1 MKRASS
7 LLALTLLLCCPGLP
21 AAAATPSK
29 GKGVSWI
36 SGKSFPFEAYS
47 SEDIF
52 LRIFAEKEIKN
63 NSLTKRYAEKGIK
76 ATAYVCD
83 QAFAVIKK
91 RPNAPRERVSSV
103 LSSKLIEK
111 VAKDREFFNSAW
123 ISVGA
128 FPFVCLGV
136 ILPSDLYGVV
146 TKLQQ
151 IDRTKFSKFTHAAF
165 LVAWNQTPSFYKDNK
180 HVTSL
185 TGKQLESQMRSFLIA
200 LAIESGAK
208 QSLKKEAEKAG
219 YFVCREEKS
228 DLMLTLEGINE
239 ELGQRRA
246 ATILSIIKKGGDLGE
261 VPLSYR
267 TNELVN
273 AIAGIQLSCNISF
286 STQELRSLVG
296 KNYVALPK

>member
-36 SGKSFPFEAYS
+36 DGKSFPFLAYS
-47 SEDIF
+47 PEDIF

-111 VAKDREFFNSAW
+111 VVKDREFFNSAW

-128 FPFVCLGV
+128 FSFVCPGV
-136 ILPSDLYGVV
+136 ILPSDLHRVV
-146 TKLQQ
+146 TELQQ

-165 LVAWNQTPSFYKDNK
+165 HIAWNQWPLFYKDSQ
-180 HVTSL
+180 TSL
-185 TGKQLESQMRSFLIA
+185 PIKDIKLTPIEKKLYKSLMRSILISSNIRSA
-200 LAIESGAK
+200 AK
-208 QSLKKEAEKAG
+208 GGITKDSINRGQPICK
-219 YFVCREEKS
+219 FEKS
-228 DLMLTLEGINE
+228 KLMRIINRTQEDDLALPRAGRIN
-239 ELGQRRA
+239 A
-246 ATILSIIKKGGDLGE
+246 VA
-261 VPLSYR
+261 
-267 TNELVN
+267 LV
-273 AIAGIQLSCNISF
+273 IADIQLNCNISF
-286 STQELRSLVG
+286 STQELRSLFG
-296 KNYVALPK
+296 KNYVTLPR

>member
-36 SGKSFPFEAYS
+36 DGKSFPFEAYS

-52 LRIFAEKEIKN
+52 LRIFAAKEIKN

-128 FPFVCLGV
+128 FSFVCPGV
-136 ILPSDLYGVV
+136 ILPSDLYRVV

-151 IDRTKFSKFTHAAF
+151 IDRTKFSKFTHTAF
-165 LVAWNQTPSFYKDNK
+165 LIAWNQWPLFYKDSQTPTGIRESK
-180 HVTSL
+180 L
-185 TGKQLESQMRSFLIA
+185 TPI
-200 LAIESGAK
+200 
-208 QSLKKEAEKAG
+208 
-219 YFVCREEKS
+219 EKS
-228 DLMLTLEGINE
+228 DISHWCGLRRYLVIFGV
-239 ELGQRRA
+239 QRGG
-246 ATILSIIKKGGDLGE
+246 LSPRI
-261 VPLSYR
+261 
-267 TNELVN
+267 
-273 AIAGIQLSCNISF
+273 
-286 STQELRSLVG
+286 
-296 KNYVALPK
+296 